1 MLTVVVGAREGSAEA
16 GAMGISWTNR
26 RGGGLA
32 GGGRKKRR
40 RLGGLTP
47 RAPRG
52 GERGGGGGS
61 CSAILQ
67 KRVLSGAGCVPWTL
81 CWAPAPGCLQ
91 VWRFCCDFIIF
102 PRCDWQVFFCLCLDQ
117 CFGLNLSLRSRGQV
131 HFRVSLGSQQSLSSG
146 ANPSA

>member
-81 CWAPAPGCLQ
+81 CWAPPRGVCKCGGSAVTSLYSPGVTGKCSSASA
-91 VWRFCCDFIIF
+91 WT
-102 PRCDWQVFFCLCLDQ
+102 
-117 CFGLNLSLRSRGQV
+117 S
-131 HFRVSLGSQQSLSSG
+131 VSV
-146 ANPSA
+146 